1 MYIPIQYLIGFN
13 IINII
18 NLNIDIDLSM
28 GIINICKNIIM
39 GSLIN
44 IQKFV

>member
-13 IINII
+13 ITNLINI
-18 NLNIDIDLSM
+18 DMDFDM